1 MSFQL
6 TETQQ
11 MVRDLARDF
20 ANKELAPIA
29 AEMDRNERME
39 PAILKKLAE
48 LGFMGL
54 GVPEEY
60 GGAGFG
66 MMEKSLMIT
75 ELAKK
80 CASTAEVMAVHTM
93 AITGI
98 IKHGTPEQK
107 EKYLNGSSEGWIAA
121 FALTEPNAGSDAAAV
136 QTTAQ
141 LDGDEYVINGAKCF
155 ISNMGPNEGD
165 FVTILAVTDPTKGY
179 GGMATIIVD
188 RNTPGFT
195 IGKREEKM
203 GIRAAD
209 VSELIFENCRVPK
222 SNLLG
227 PEGKGFKIFMEA
239 LDGGRIGMASQALG
253 IAEEALR
260 LFKDHLKV
268 RVQFGK
274 PLEKQQGLQ
283 WYVADMATKIAA
295 ARALIYEAA
304 ATMDRGEKCTEIAAI
319 AKYYASEMA
328 VEVTNK
334 ALQIYSGYGYM
345 REYPL
350 ERMYRD
356 ARIIPIYEGTSK
368 IQKNI
373 IAREE
378 LKG

>member
-29 AEMDRNERME
+29 AEMDRNERMD

-98 IKHGTPEQK
+98 IKYGTPEQK
-107 EKYLNGSSEGWIAA
+107 AKYLNGSSEGWIAA

-179 GGMATIIVD
+179 GGMSTIIVD
-188 RNTPGFT
+188 RDTPGFT

-227 PEGKGFKIFMEA
+227 AEGKGFKIFMEA

-260 LFKDHLKV
+260 LSKDYLKV

-304 ATMDRGEKCTEIAAI
+304 MTMDRGEKCTEIAAI

-356 ARIIPIYEGTSK
+356 ARIIPIYEGTSE

>member
-6 TETQQ
+6 TEEQS
-11 MVRDLARDF
+11 MIRDLVRDF
-20 ANKELAPIA
+20 AEKELAPVA
-29 AEMDRNERME
+29 AEMDEKEQMKPE
-39 PAILKKLAE
+39 ILEQIAE
-48 LGFMGL
+48 MGL
-54 GVPEEY
+54 FGLGIPEEF
-60 GGAGFG
+60 GGANLG

-80 CASTAEVMAVHTM
+80 CASTAEILSVHTM
-93 AITGI
+93 AVTGI
-98 IKHGTPEQK
+98 IKYGTPEQK
-107 EKYLNGSSEGWIAA
+107 EKYLTAAAEGKIAA
-121 FALTEPNAGSDAAAV
+121 FALTEPNAGSDAAGV
-136 QTTAQ
+136 KTTAV
-141 LDGDEYVINGAKCF
+141 LDGDEYVINGSKCF
-155 ISNMGPNEGD
+155 ISNMGPTEGD

-179 GGMATIIVD
+179 KGMSTIIVD
-188 RNTPGFT
+188 RNTPGFQV
-195 IGKREEKM
+195 GKREQKM

-209 VSELIFENCRVPK
+209 VSELVFENCRVPK

-227 PEGKGFKIFMEA
+227 AEGNGFKIFMEA
-239 LDGGRIGMASQALG
+239 LDGGRVGMASQALG
-253 IAEEALR
+253 IAEEALK
-260 LFKDHLKV
+260 LAKDYLKV

-283 WYVADMATKIAA
+283 WYVADMATKVAA

-304 ATMDRGEKCTEIAAI
+304 MTMDRGEKATEIAAI

-356 ARIIPIYEGTSK
+356 ARIVPIYEGTSE

-378 LKG
+378 LK

>member
-1 MSFQL
+1 MAFQL
-6 TETQQ
+6 TKTQK
-11 MVRDLARDF
+11 MVQALAKEF
-20 ANKELAPIA
+20 AEKELAPIA
-29 AEMDRNERME
+29 AEMDKNERME
-39 PAILKKLAE
+39 PAVLEKLAKS
-48 LGFMGL
+48 GFMGI
-54 GVPEEY
+54 GVPTEY

-66 MMEKSLMIT
+66 MMEKSLMVA
-75 ELAKK
+75 ELAKQ

-98 IKHGTPEQK
+98 IKYGTPEQK
-107 EKYLNGSSEGWIAA
+107 EKYLTGSAKGWIAG
-121 FALTEPNAGSDAAAV
+121 FALTEPNAGSDAANV
-136 QTTAQ
+136 QTTAV
-141 LDGDEYVINGAKCF
+141 LDGDEYVINGSKCF
-155 ISNMGPNEGD
+155 ISNMGPSEGD

-179 GGMATIIVD
+179 NGMSTIIVD
-188 RNTPGFT
+188 RGTPGFI

-222 SNLLG
+222 TNLLG
-227 PEGKGFKIFMEA
+227 KEGRGFKIFMEA

-260 LFKDHLKV
+260 LSKDYLKV

-283 WYVADMATKIAA
+283 WYIADMATKVSA

-304 ATMDRGEKCTEIAAI
+304 MTMDRGEPCTEIAAI

-345 REYPL
+345 RDYPL

-356 ARIIPIYEGTSK
+356 ARIVPIYEGTSE

-378 LKG
+378 LKK